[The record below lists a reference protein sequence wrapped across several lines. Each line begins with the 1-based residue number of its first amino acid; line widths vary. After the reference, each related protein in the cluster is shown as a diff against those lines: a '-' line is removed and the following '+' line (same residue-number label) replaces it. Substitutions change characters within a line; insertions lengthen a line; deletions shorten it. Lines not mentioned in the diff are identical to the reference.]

1 MSGGPATLSS
11 QVALF
16 HSYVSY
22 FLCPCNVHNCI
33 LVEAKAVEFFFVEP
47 LPVLLT
53 GRKDLI
59 GSLYEF
65 LITWGRNM

>member
-16 HSYVSY
+16 LSYVLY
-22 FLCPCNVHNCI
+22 LLRLCNVDNCI
-33 LVEAKAVEFFFVEP
+33 LVEAQKKKIVEP
-47 LPVLLT
+47 LPVLLK
-53 GRKDLI
+53 GRNDLI
-59 GSLYEF
+59 GPLYEF